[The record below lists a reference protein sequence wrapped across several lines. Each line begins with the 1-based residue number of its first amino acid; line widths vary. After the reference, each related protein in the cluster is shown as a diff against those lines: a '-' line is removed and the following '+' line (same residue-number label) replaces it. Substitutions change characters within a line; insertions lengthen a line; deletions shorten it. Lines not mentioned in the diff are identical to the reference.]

1 MLDHYA
7 QTVPRRDALRPT
19 APQAVRNAAWVMYT
33 GAVAALV
40 LVVVEFVT
48 AQATKT
54 ALGHRY
60 PSLSARDLA
69 AVARFTVIS
78 EAVVALIV
86 AVLFV
91 WVARRCLDGKN
102 WARIT
107 ATVLGALGTLDAF
120 LALTVAHLHAGHS
133 TADLIVGFVIA
144 GIGLV
149 SICILWLRSSNAY
162 FRQVGRTGV

>member
-1 MLDHYA
+1 VNGLSSIGSSSPMS
-7 QTVPRRDALRPT
+7 TVPPRLTARRPT
-19 APQAVRNAAWVMYT
+19 APQAVRNAAGVMYT

-60 PSLSARDLA
+60 PSMSARDLA

-86 AVLFV
+86 AGLFV
-91 WVARRCLDGKN
+91 WIARRCLDGKN

-107 ATVLGALGTLDAF
+107 ATVLGALGTW
-120 LALTVAHLHAGHS
+120 T
-133 TADLIVGFVIA
+133 
-144 GIGLV
+144 
-149 SICILWLRSSNAY
+149 RSSPSAW
-162 FRQVGRTGV
+162 RTCAPATAPQT